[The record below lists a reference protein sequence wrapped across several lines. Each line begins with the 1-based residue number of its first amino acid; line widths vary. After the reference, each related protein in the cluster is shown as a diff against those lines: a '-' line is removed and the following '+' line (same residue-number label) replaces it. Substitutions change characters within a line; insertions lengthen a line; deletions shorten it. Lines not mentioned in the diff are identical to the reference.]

1 MLRCSFCGKSERE
14 VDKLIAGPAV
24 YICDGC
30 IDLCNDILITD
41 AVGAEVLTAPKRG
54 IGARWKSRLL
64 RSR

>member
-1 MLRCSFCGKSERE
+1 ME
-14 VDKLIAGPAV
+14 KLIAGPAV

-54 IGARWKSRLL
+54 IRAWWKSRLL